1 MSGSYEKFVKLC
13 YCHMTWMGS
22 EYGVHMS
29 LMSCFTN
36 MKFSSEILSLMVM
49 SMCTCIVCCR
59 ISAFCCALILCII
72 PGCQRRG
79 RVPGPKV
86 LHYTHCGPKGS
97 DGLAAS
103 SAVWKPGGYVT
114 GLGYYSLAPH
124 SSRASRL
131 PTVQHCIAPCSP
143 CQLSGWMYCG
153 PAETMAWSVW

>member
-1 MSGSYEKFVKLC
+1 
-13 YCHMTWMGS
+13 MGS

-29 LMSCFTN
+29 LLSYFTN
-36 MKFSSEILSLMVM
+36 LEFLSELLSLMVM
-49 SMCTCIVCCR
+49 SMCTFIVCCR

-79 RVPGPKV
+79 QVTEPKV
-86 LHYTHCGPKGS
+86 PDYTHCGPKGS

-131 PTVQHCIAPCSP
+131 ATVAALHCPVQSLPEWIDVLRPR
-143 CQLSGWMYCG
+143 
-153 PAETMAWSVW
+153 